1 MEIKSLHRG
10 DCVRL
15 RSGVVV
21 DVARLIEENKRLR
34 AENERL
40 RYRGD
45 GPLVREDGIWFCETC
60 GAEVSEIDR
69 YCPSCGIKF
78 EGR

>member
-1 MEIKSLHRG
+1 MEVRSTRAG

-21 DVARLIEENKRLR
+21 DVARLIDENKRLR

-40 RYRGD
+40 RHRGD
-45 GPLVREDGIWFCETC
+45 GPLVKEDGIWFCGTC
-60 GAEVSEIDR
+60 GAEVSEVDR
-69 YCPSCGIKF
+69 YCPSCGIRF